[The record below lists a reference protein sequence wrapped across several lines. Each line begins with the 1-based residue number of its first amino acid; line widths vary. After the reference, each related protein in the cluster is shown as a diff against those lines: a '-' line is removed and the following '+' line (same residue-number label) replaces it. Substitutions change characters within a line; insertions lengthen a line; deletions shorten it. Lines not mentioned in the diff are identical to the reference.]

1 MGKRILSAMIVGAIV
16 SLGGM
21 FCIWM
26 GTGLKAAGPGAI
38 FVASLIFGLIAAIV
52 TFFYDKPSGE
62 LGRFIKAQQDSY
74 DAALAELKAGR
85 KTGHWIWWIFPQ
97 LKGLGTSHNS
107 SFYGLADEDEAAD
120 YLEHPVLGARYH
132 ECVAV
137 VHGHLC
143 RSGVP
148 PLTLMG
154 SEVDVLKL
162 RSSLSLFLGVAPPSD
177 ETFRAQA
184 RAILNVLG

>member
-1 MGKRILSAMIVGAIV
+1 MGKRILSAVIVGAIV

-21 FCIWM
+21 FYIWL

-38 FVASLIFGLIAAIV
+38 FVASLMFGVIAAV
-52 TFFYDKPSGE
+52 ATFFYDKPSGE

-85 KTGHWIWWIFPQ
+85 KTGHWIWWTFPQ

-107 SFYGLADEDEAAD
+107 TFYGLADEDEAAD

-137 VHGHLC
+137 IHGHLC
-143 RSGVP
+143 KGGVS

-162 RSSLSLFLGVAPPSD
+162 RSSLGLFLKVAPPID
-177 ETFRAQA
+177 ETFRAQVQ
-184 RAILNVLG
+184 AILKVLG